1 MKTLS
6 AAAACLFLTGLAF
19 GECVT
24 VKASRTTAF
33 QSPSQNV
40 RITALLDGKPVKDV
54 RIEVLAVANDPRYSL
69 ATNEHGVAA
78 LPLLSPGRY
87 HVVATAPAKLLGELY
102 LAEVYLDV
110 PGHVVNHPSLL
121 AMDLVSASQFWPLE
135 APAVEN
141 SGEAAYKLP
150 AISPMQ
156 VFQGVVVDPIG
167 AAMAGVT
174 IRVAPQED
182 SGESHAVEIKT
193 DEGGR
198 FSASL
203 LPGTYTALVKM
214 QGFRTQKVAFEI
226 APRADAKD
234 LRFSLEIGWC

>member
-1 MKTLS
+1 MNTLS

-33 QSPSQNV
+33 QSSSQNV
-40 RITALLDGKPVKDV
+40 RITALLDGKPVKDA
-54 RIEVLAVANDPRYSL
+54 RIEVLTVANDPRYSL

-78 LPLLSPGRY
+78 LPLFSPGRY

-102 LAEVYLDV
+102 LAEVYDV

-121 AMDLVSASQFWPLE
+121 AMDLVSASQFWSLE

-141 SGEAAYKLP
+141 SWEAVYELP

-156 VFQGVVVDPIG
+156 VFQGGVVDPTG
-167 AAMAGVT
+167 AVMAGIT
-174 IRVAPQED
+174 IRVFPEED

-203 LPGTYTALVKM
+203 LPGTYTAPVKM
-214 QGFRTQKVAFEI
+214 QGFPTQKVAFEI
-226 APRADAKD
+226 APRVDAKD
-234 LRFSLEIGWC
+234 LKFSLKIGWC

>member
-33 QSPSQNV
+33 QLLSQDV

-54 RIEVLAVANDPRYSL
+54 RIEVLTASDPRYSL
-69 ATNEHGVAA
+69 VTKERGVAA

-87 HVVATAPAKLLGELY
+87 HVVATAAAKLLGELY

-156 VFQGVVVDPIG
+156 VFQGVVVDPTG
-167 AAMAGVT
+167 AVMAGVT
-174 IRVAPQED
+174 IRVVPEEN

-203 LPGTYTALVKM
+203 LPGTYTALVKL

-234 LRFSLEIGWC
+234 LRFSLKIGWC